1 MPKIATIGDVNVDL
15 IVRIDKPPDLGK
27 QVMVGDFLM
36 NGGGCSANFSLACAR
51 LGSEVQLF
59 GKVGDD
65 VFGTYVLVELD
76 ENGVDTKNVLLTGK
90 KKTGVT
96 FAMLQGAERSFI
108 TFRGENATYSLDEI
122 PVANIDAEIVHLPS
136 YFLLDGL
143 QKHYVKLIELLHAAG
158 LKVSFDTGW
167 DPRGFIHKTVD
178 PLGDILPLVDVFLP
192 NIDEARGILGMSP
205 AVRPEAV
212 AEALLKM
219 GVKTAVV
226 KLGEGG
232 CWVADK
238 NTLEFVPAFKVKVV
252 DSTGAGDNFA
262 AGFIT
267 AYASG
272 KHLRDSAVIGSA
284 TAALK
289 IGGIGWRAYPRRSQ
303 VDKFLADRGLR
314 GLGPVD
320 ALQKVL

>member
-1 MPKIATIGDVNVDL
+1 MSRIATIGDVNVDL
-15 IVRIDKPPDLGK
+15 IVRIDKLPDPGK
-27 QVMVGDFLM
+27 QVMVPDIRI

-65 VFGTYVLVELD
+65 VFGNYVVVELD
-76 ENGVDTKNVLLTGK
+76 ENGVDTKNVLLTN

-96 FAMLQGAERSFI
+96 FAMLQGEERSFI
-108 TFRGENATYSLDEI
+108 TFRGENATYGPDEI
-122 PVANIDAEIVHLPS
+122 PVENIDAGIVHLPS

-143 QKHYVKLIELLHAAG
+143 QRHYVKLIDLLHAAG

-167 DPRGFIHKTVD
+167 DPRGFIRETVD
-178 PLGDILPLVDVFLP
+178 PLYEILPRVDVFMP
-192 NIDEARGILGMSP
+192 NIDEARGILGLSP
-205 AVRPEAV
+205 AAGPE
-212 AEALLKM
+212 EAARALVKI
-219 GVKTAVV
+219 GVKIVVV
-226 KLGEGG
+226 KMGEGG

-252 DSTGAGDNFA
+252 DTTGAGDNFA

-267 AYASG
+267 AYIGG
-272 KHLRDSAVIGSA
+272 KSPREAAIIGSA

-289 IGGIGWRAYPRRSQ
+289 IGGIGWPAYPVRSQ
-303 VDKFLADRGLR
+303 VNRFLADRGFR
-314 GLGPVD
+314 GL
-320 ALQKVL
+320 

>member
-1 MPKIATIGDVNVDL
+1 MPRIATIGDVNVDL
-15 IVRIDKPPDLGK
+15 IVQLDRLPDLGK
-27 QVMVGDFLM
+27 QVVVRDFRM
-36 NGGGCSANFSLACAR
+36 SGGGSAANFSLACAR
-51 LGSEVQLF
+51 LGSGVQLF

-76 ENGVDTKNVLLTGK
+76 ENGVDTENVSLTN
-90 KKTGVT
+90 KKTGMT

-108 TFRGENATYSLDEI
+108 TFRGENATYSLDDI

-143 QKHYVKLIELLHAAG
+143 QRHYVTLIDLLHAAG

-167 DPRGFIHKTVD
+167 DPRGFTHETVG
-178 PLGDILPLVDVFLP
+178 PLHDILPLVDVFLP
-192 NIDEARGILGMSP
+192 NIDEARGILGLGP
-205 AVRPEAV
+205 AVGPDRA

-226 KLGEGG
+226 KMGEGG

-238 NTLEFVPAFKVKVV
+238 NTSGFIPAFKVDVV
-252 DSTGAGDNFA
+252 DTTGAGDNFA

-267 AYASG
+267 AYIGG
-272 KHLRDSAVIGSA
+272 KSVREAAVIGSA

-289 IGGIGWRAYPRRSQ
+289 IEGIGWPAYPERSQ
-303 VDKFLADRGLR
+303 VYKFLADRGFG
-314 GLGPVD
+314 GL
-320 ALQKVL
+320 